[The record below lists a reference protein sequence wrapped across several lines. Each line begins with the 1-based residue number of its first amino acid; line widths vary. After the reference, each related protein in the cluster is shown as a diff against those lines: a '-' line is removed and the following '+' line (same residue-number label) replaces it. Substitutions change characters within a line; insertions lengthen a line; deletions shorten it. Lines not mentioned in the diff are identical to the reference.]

1 MSFDDVD
8 DLAIQKILHLRM
20 RVLAPGPIF
29 PSCSTRRRG
38 KEREKK
44 AGEFELER
52 NKVPIADVAVPS
64 VSILRLAQPR
74 CTRKD
79 WDGFESGP
87 SRDALVTKATWC
99 SLLVVYSTHPPLSG
113 PAPLFIF
120 SRSLKKKKGGWR
132 HRGGGGDRFFFKR
145 YKTVKYHSE
154 RKNTKKKWDQE
165 IDIIIRYLW
174 PGII

>member
-79 WDGFESGP
+79 
-87 SRDALVTKATWC
+87 
-99 SLLVVYSTHPPLSG
+99 
-113 PAPLFIF
+113 
-120 SRSLKKKKGGWR
+120 
-132 HRGGGGDRFFFKR
+132 
-145 YKTVKYHSE
+145 
-154 RKNTKKKWDQE
+154 
-165 IDIIIRYLW
+165 
-174 PGII
+174 